1 MASSL
6 TLTEIEAADLPST
19 APTGK
24 GIMFLEESTGDP
36 FIRDDSGVDTPMTP
50 GGVNISH
57 ELLLNAESTSD
68 QVPTGLDSTTQV
80 EFGAA
85 QGSVSDPIMIDVNG
99 LVTINEAID
108 SLSIFT
114 LVSFGRTGGVGT
126 SRVFFRSVVTIG
138 ALVIESTPIFVEIDN
153 ANAQQATFTA
163 ANLAFPAGTTLAI
176 EFVRDS
182 SGNDSGSLLSETPL
196 AAGWTTKPSASAS
209 MLMTRTIAT

>member
-1 MASSL
+1 MSSSL
-6 TLTEIEAADLPST
+6 TLTEISAADLPST

-36 FIRDDSGVDTPMTP
+36 FIRDDAGIDTPMTP
-50 GGVNISH
+50 GGVNIFH
-57 ELLLNAESTSD
+57 ELLLSAESLAD
-68 QVPTGLDSTTQV
+68 QIPTGLDVTTQV

-85 QGSVSDPIMIDVNG
+85 QGTGSDPVMMDVNG
-99 LVTINEAID
+99 LVTLNEAID
-108 SLSIFT
+108 ALTIST

-153 ANAQQATFTA
+153 ANAQQATFTN
-163 ANLAFPAGTTLAI
+163 ANLAFPAGTTIAI

-196 AAGWTTKPSASAS
+196 AAGWTTKPSASAT
-209 MLMTRTIAT
+209 MLMTRTVTS